1 MNYRFL
7 VYCFLFIIGA
17 IDYYKLNKWSL
28 EGRDGNKNPDLYSK
42 PQTNLQN
49 FNSWVIIIG
58 FVIGAIIC
66 LFKSI
71 N

>member
-1 MNYRFL
+1 MNYRIL
-7 VYCFLFIIGA
+7 VCSFLFIIGA
-17 IDYYKLNKWSL
+17 IVYYKFNKWSL
-28 EGRDGNKNPDLYSK
+28 KDRDGNKNPDLYSR

-58 FVIGAIIC
+58 FVISAIIC
-66 LFKSI
+66 LFKAI